1 MAVLT
6 IALGLGANTAIF
18 SFLDGVLLRPVSYPE
33 PDRIVQLWEK
43 PPGGT
48 RNVISAANFLDWQKQ
63 NTVFQMI
70 AASSGKTVTLSGG
83 GEPRQLRVGLVSAPY
98 FDIFGVRPSLG
109 RSFANGEDLP
119 GKDRVAVL
127 SHRIWQSSFGS
138 DAGILGRDLTLD
150 GESYTIIGVLPG
162 DNEFDRGW
170 SDIWLPLAFKP
181 ETATRNFH
189 YLTAVARLKPETSLE
204 QARAEMSAIAARIA
218 EQYPAM
224 KKDWGVTIDRW
235 IDRMVG
241 PQLRLSLIVL
251 MAAVGAVLLIGCA
264 NLANLLLARGTMRSR
279 EMAIRAALGA
289 GRRRLVRLLLTE
301 SLLISAFGAA
311 VGLALGFGLFHGIH
325 RFLPPFFLPTYAKV
339 GIDLRVMLFL
349 AALALVTG
357 LLFGLAPALQMSRRD
372 TARP

>member
-1 MAVLT
+1 MLWDDVRFALRSYRKNLGFALVAVST

-18 SFLDGVLLRPVSYPE
+18 SFLDGVLLKRVAYPE

-70 AASSGKTVTLSGG
+70 AASSGKTVTLSGS

-109 RSFANGEDLP
+109 RAFANGEDLP

-138 DAGILGRDLTLD
+138 DTGILGRDLTLD

-204 QARAEMSAIAARIA
+204 QAGAEMSAIAARIA

-264 NLANLLLARGTMRSR
+264 NLANLLLARGTMRGR
-279 EMAIRAALGA
+279 EMALRAALGA
-289 GRRRLVRLLLTE
+289 RRSRLMQQLLTE
-301 SLLISAFGAA
+301 SILLSLLGAA
-311 VGLALGFGLFHGIH
+311 AGLALGYALFHAI
-325 RFLPPFFLPTYAKV
+325 RAFLPRFYLPAQ
-339 GIDLRVMLFL
+339 F
-349 AALALVTG
+349 A
-357 LLFGLAPALQMSRRD
+357 
-372 TARP
+372 